1 MTEQA
6 NNGAAA
12 AQEEQGAQFSLQRIY
27 VRDLSFEAPKSPE
40 IFRHEWNPS
49 VALDL
54 NTKQKALEGD
64 FHEVV
69 LTLSVTVKT
78 GEEVAFIAEVQQAG
92 IFLIK
97 GLEPQAMS
105 HTLGAFCPNI
115 LFPYAREALDSL
127 VTRGSFPALMLAP
140 VNFDALYAPRK
151 WRACS
156 RKPVRPSTD
165 SLPIEPMS
173 PVIRAHRLGC
183 SYLTFTTSLPT
194 ALRLPSVSIASAAC
208 SRAKVCETS
217 GLSLP
222 SAYQAKSCLKLAAL
236 SCGWR

>member
-12 AQEEQGAQFSLQRIY
+12 QQEQSPQFSLQRIY

-40 IFRHEWNPS
+40 IFRQEWNPS
-49 VALDL
+49 VSLDL
-54 NTKQKALEGD
+54 NTRQKTLEND

-97 GLEPQAMS
+97 GLEAQSMS

-115 LFPYAREALDSL
+115 LFPYAREALDNL

-140 VNFDALYAPRK
+140 VNFDALYAQEMERVQQGGEAP
-151 WRACS
+151 A
-156 RKPVRPSTD
+156 T
-165 SLPIEPMS
+165 
-173 PVIRAHRLGC
+173 H
-183 SYLTFTTSLPT
+183 
-194 ALRLPSVSIASAAC
+194 
-208 SRAKVCETS
+208 
-217 GLSLP
+217 
-222 SAYQAKSCLKLAAL
+222 
-236 SCGWR
+236 

>member
-1 MTEQA
+1 MAEQA
-6 NNGAAA
+6 SN
-12 AQEEQGAQFSLQRIY
+12 EPQFSLQRIY

-40 IFRHEWNPS
+40 IFRKEWAPN

-78 GEEVAFIAEVQQAG
+78 GEETAFIAEVQQAG

-97 GLEPQAMS
+97 GLDAASMS

-127 VTRGSFPALMLAP
+127 VTRGSFPALMLSP
-140 VNFDALYAPRK
+140 VNFDALYAQELQRMQ
-151 WRACS
+151 AS
-156 RKPVRPSTD
+156 
-165 SLPIEPMS
+165 EGQ
-173 PVIRAHRLGC
+173 A
-183 SYLTFTTSLPT
+183 PT
-194 ALRLPSVSIASAAC
+194 A
-208 SRAKVCETS
+208 
-217 GLSLP
+217 
-222 SAYQAKSCLKLAAL
+222 
-236 SCGWR
+236 